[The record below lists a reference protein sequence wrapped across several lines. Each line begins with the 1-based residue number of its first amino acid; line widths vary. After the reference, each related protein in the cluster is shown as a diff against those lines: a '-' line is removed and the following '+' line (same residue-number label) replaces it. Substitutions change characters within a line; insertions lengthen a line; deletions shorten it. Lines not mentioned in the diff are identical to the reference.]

1 MANPD
6 NPSLSSKR
14 GNLRGLIRLA
24 RPLNLG
30 IAASTLVLLKFGWLA
45 RWQPEGSV
53 GLLPTGQFAEG
64 VLVVVFL
71 MMSGNWINAYF
82 DVHEDRINRPDRA
95 IVGRS
100 VKRRVLIIAHQ
111 TVNALGL
118 LLAVHLSWTLRSV
131 LPILMAALV
140 SFSLW
145 RYSTRWKAA
154 PLLGN
159 TIVAALLGLVPVWLA
174 ALEAPFTPESDRFS
188 LWLGMAAYGSIATGI
203 GMVREL
209 AKDAMDIRGD
219 QEAGKITFAVSKGPG
234 ATRTVCIGLLSM
246 VAVLYSMGIALVSP
260 PESLLLW
267 MAPLPFW
274 VWSMTAMLPKEQ
286 KWRKLSRATL
296 WTLLAGTLQCLW
308 IPC

>member
-1 MANPD
+1 MAAD
-6 NPSLSSKR
+6 RSSLSSKR

-53 GLLPTGQFAEG
+53 GLLPTVQFAEG
-64 VLVVVFL
+64 TLVVILL

-95 IVGRS
+95 IVGRT

-111 TVNALGL
+111 TVNALSL
-118 LLAVHLSWTLRSV
+118 LLALHLSWSLRSI
-131 LPILMAALV
+131 LPILIAALV
-140 SFSLW
+140 SVSLW
-145 RYSTRWKAA
+145 RYSTRWKAT

-159 TIVAALLGLVPVWLA
+159 TIVAALLGMVPVWLA
-174 ALEAPFTPESDRFS
+174 ALEAPFAAESERFG
-188 LWLGMAAYGSIATGI
+188 LWMGMAAYGTIATGI
-203 GMVREL
+203 GLVREL
-209 AKDAMDIRGD
+209 AKDALDVAGD
-219 QEAGKITFAVSKGPG
+219 REAGKNTFAVRRGTG
-234 ATRTVCIGLLSM
+234 AVRTLCLALL
-246 VAVLYSMGIALVSP
+246 AVIALGY
-260 PESLLLW
+260 SLGIGFFSNLNASLWLW

-274 VWSMTAMLPKEQ
+274 LWSVMVTLKTEPHWQ
-286 KWRKLSRATL
+286 TLSHATL

-308 IPC
+308 IPS

>member
-1 MANPD
+1 MAAD
-6 NPSLSSKR
+6 RSSLSSKR

-53 GLLPTGQFAEG
+53 GLLPTVSFAEG
-64 VLVVVFL
+64 TLVVVLL

-95 IVGRS
+95 IVGRT

-118 LLAVHLSWTLRSV
+118 LIALHLSWSLRSI
-131 LPILMAALV
+131 LPILIAALV

-145 RYSTRWKAA
+145 RYSTRWKAT

-159 TIVAALLGLVPVWLA
+159 TIVAALLGMVPVWLA
-174 ALEAPFTPESDRFS
+174 ALEVPFTAQDERFS
-188 LWLGMAAYGSIATGI
+188 LWLGLAAYGTIATGI
-203 GMVREL
+203 GLVREL
-209 AKDAMDIRGD
+209 AKDALDVAGD
-219 QEAGKITFAVSKGPG
+219 REAGKNTFAVRRGTG
-234 ATRTVCIGLLSM
+234 AVRTLCLILLAAIAIGYAL
-246 VAVLYSMGIALVSP
+246 GIGFFGTLNASI
-260 PESLLLW
+260 SLW

-274 VWSMTAMLPKEQ
+274 LWSVVVSLKTEPHWKT
-286 KWRKLSRATL
+286 LSQATL
-296 WTLLAGTLQCLW
+296 WMLLAGTVQCLW
-308 IPC
+308 IPG